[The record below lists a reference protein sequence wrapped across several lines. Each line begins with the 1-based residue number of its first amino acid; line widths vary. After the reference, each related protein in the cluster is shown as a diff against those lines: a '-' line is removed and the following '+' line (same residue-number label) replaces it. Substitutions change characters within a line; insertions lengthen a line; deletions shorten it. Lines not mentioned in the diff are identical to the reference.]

1 VRKLQTLTSRHLT
14 RALRM
19 RVLMLLELVKGVAGT
34 EERVAVTVVVRIA
47 RELLSILIAVQRC
60 PSLTAAVAVVM

>member
-1 VRKLQTLTSRHLT
+1 
-14 RALRM
+14 M